1 VTDLFVLVNPV
12 SGHGRTAR
20 LWPETRKA
28 LTAAGLH
35 FREVMT
41 ESPLHAVR
49 LARQAAEDGCRI
61 LLYVGGDGTAN
72 EVVNGLMQLPEH
84 RRPALAALPRGTGGD
99 FPKGLGMAPGTE
111 AAIARILKGRE
122 RRVDVV
128 RSSFTGLDG
137 RPATRCY
144 VNIADAGMGGGVSER
159 VNRTSKRFGGFASF
173 LWATL
178 ASLWTYR
185 NPELDVTVDGAL
197 RHSGRLL
204 TAVAA
209 NGPRFGGGML
219 MAPRAVQDD
228 GLLDVVIIGDISKPD
243 LLHSLPR
250 LYNGTH
256 LSHPLVTMWRG
267 REMAVSGPLPV
278 PLEIDGEYPG
288 VTPFRAWIEPR
299 ALRVVV

>member
-1 VTDLFVLVNPV
+1 VTDLFVVVNPV
-12 SGHGRTAR
+12 SGDGSTAR
-20 LWPETRKA
+20 TWPETRKA
-28 LTAAGLH
+28 LVAGGGSY
-35 FREVMT
+35 REAMT
-41 ESPLHAVR
+41 ERPLHAVQ
-49 LARQAAEDGCRI
+49 LARQAAEEGCGV

-72 EVVNGLMQLPEH
+72 EVLNGLMQMPEH
-84 RRPALAALPRGTGGD
+84 RRPALAALPCGTGGD

-111 AAIARILKGRE
+111 AAVARIVRGRE
-122 RRVDVV
+122 RLVDVV

-137 RPATRCY
+137 RPATRY
-144 VNIADAGMGGGVSER
+144 YLNIADAGMGGGVSER

-185 NPELDVTVDGAL
+185 NPELEVRVDGVV

-209 NGPRFGGGML
+209 NGPRFGGGMM

-228 GLLDVVIIGDISKPD
+228 GLLDVIIIGDVSKLD

-256 LSHPLVTMWRG
+256 LSHPLVMMWRG
-267 REMAVSGPLPV
+267 REMAVSGPQPV

-288 VTPFRAWIEPR
+288 VTPFRASIEPR
-299 ALRVVV
+299 ALRVIV

>member
-1 VTDLFVLVNPV
+1 MADLFALVNPV
-12 SGHGRTAR
+12 SGHGSTAR

-28 LTAAGLH
+28 LTAAGVH

-49 LARQAAEDGCRI
+49 LAKQATEEGCRI

-72 EVVNGLMQLPEH
+72 EVANGLMQMPES

-111 AAIARILKGRE
+111 AAIARILRGRE

-128 RSSFTGLDG
+128 RSAFTGLDG
-137 RPATRCY
+137 RPTIRCY
-144 VNIADAGMGGGVSER
+144 LNIADAGMGGGVSER

-185 NPELDVTVDGAL
+185 NPELDVTVDGVV

-209 NGPRFGGGML
+209 NGPRFGGGMM

-228 GLLDVVIIGDISKPD
+228 GLLDVVIIGDISKPE
-243 LLHSLPR
+243 LLRSLPR

-267 REMAVSGPLPV
+267 REMAVSGPQPV

-299 ALRVVV
+299 ALRVIV